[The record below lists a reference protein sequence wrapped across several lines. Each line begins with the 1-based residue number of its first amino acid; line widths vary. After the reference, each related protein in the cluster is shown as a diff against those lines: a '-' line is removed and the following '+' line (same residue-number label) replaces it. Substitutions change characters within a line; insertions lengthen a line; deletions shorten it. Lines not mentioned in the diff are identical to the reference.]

1 MRGERRLH
9 RLHEQLVE
17 VRAAHPLED
26 DLVNVAEPAGA
37 EVGVAVHL
45 EVVVRELAVRR
56 ELLAVG
62 QVLAVGDVEV
72 TAGGGGVAPPSGR
85 RRAEEGAPYPT
96 LFFPRGGVREGRGGD
111 G

>member
-72 TAGGGGVAPPSGR
+72 TAGGGGGPPPSGGGP
-85 RRAEEGAPYPT
+85 AQKGAPHPT
-96 LFFPRGGVREGRGGD
+96 AVWARGGGDEGPGW
-111 G
+111 